1 MSKKKKVTQGKLS
14 FQNPVA
20 KHAHNFNRSVV
31 FADKTR
37 YTRKTKHK
45 GLDPV
50 PMIAES
56 TVIGTGF
63 GADNGLLNTL
73 LGSFKVSLTNRI
85 EICQ

>member
-1 MSKKKKVTQGKLS
+1 MSKKKKVTKGKLS

-45 GLDPV
+45 GLDPA
-50 PMIAES
+50 PM
-56 TVIGTGF
+56 TVDSAIIGTGF
-63 GADNGLLNTL
+63 GVDNGLLNTC
-73 LGSFKVSLTNRI
+73 LGSFKVSLTK
-85 EICQ
+85 

>member
-1 MSKKKKVTQGKLS
+1 MSKKKIVTKGKLS

-20 KHAHNFNRSVV
+20 KHAHNFNRSVI

-50 PMIAES
+50 PM
-56 TVIGTGF
+56 TVDSAIIGTGF
-63 GADNGLLNTL
+63 GTATGVQNTL
-73 LGSFKVSLTNRI
+73 LDQTASQRI
-85 EICQ
+85 EI

>member
-1 MSKKKKVTQGKLS
+1 MSKKKKSATAKLS
-14 FQNPVA
+14 SQNPVA

-50 PMIAES
+50 PM
-56 TVIGTGF
+56 TVASAGIGTGF
-63 GADNGLLNTL
+63 SSENGFQNTL
-73 LGSFKVSLTNRI
+73 V
-85 EICQ
+85 

>member
-14 FQNPVA
+14 PQNPVA

-37 YTRKTKHK
+37 YTRKSKHK

-50 PMIAES
+50 PM
-56 TVIGTGF
+56 TVDSAIIGTGF
-63 GADNGLLNTL
+63 GVDTVFL
-73 LGSFKVSLTNRI
+73 
-85 EICQ
+85 

>member
-1 MSKKKKVTQGKLS
+1 MSKKKKSTKSNLS

-50 PMIAES
+50 PM
-56 TVIGTGF
+56 TVDSAIIGTGF
-63 GADNGLLNTL
+63 GADTGLQNT
-73 LGSFKVSLTNRI
+73 VR
-85 EICQ
+85 

>member
-14 FQNPVA
+14 LQNPVA

-50 PMIAES
+50 PMIVDSAI
-56 TVIGTGF
+56 IGTGF
-63 GADNGLLNTL
+63 SADHG
-73 LGSFKVSLTNRI
+73 FKTSLDVV
-85 EICQ
+85 